1 MSEIYSRRLLAS
13 MYMHQARMLYEDG
26 QRKAA
31 RGLLVKAMAML
42 VLPVAAPQPAL
53 IPVRA
58 HRR

>member
-1 MSEIYSRRLLAS
+1 MREIYSRRLLAS
-13 MYMHQARMLYEDG
+13 MYMQQARMLQKDG

-31 RGLLVKAMAML
+31 RGLLVKAMAIL
-42 VLPVAAPQPAL
+42 VQPAAPPQPEL

>member
-42 VLPVAAPQPAL
+42 VLPVAAPS
-53 IPVRA
+53 R
-58 HRR
+58 H